1 MSGRDLSEHQDDAF
15 QLAMFRALTANFDGY
30 VNCIDRERR
39 ILFLNRTLTRDL
51 SSILGRRIEEFITE
65 PHRDAAIDC
74 AERAFQTREP
84 QQIEF
89 TVSLADSRP
98 RHLLTR
104 FVPFAG
110 PRGEALALQFTTDIT
125 ERRRLAEELEQSM
138 EFRRRVVENLPEIIA
153 LMDRQHRFVWINRLP
168 HHVQMSEV
176 IGHQLEDLPR
186 LAGLEAAHAAI
197 ERVFEKGAIEYYEI
211 EARHPEGSKWYGVR
225 VVPIR
230 TERGGIE
237 NVLLITADLTER
249 KRSEQALRE
258 KDEQLHRA
266 QRLESMGQLAGGIAH
281 DFNNLLQVIHGN
293 LSFAKESLR
302 YEEDPSE
309 DLQQAVIATERA
321 GELTQHLL
329 AIGRRSRLA
338 PKPVVLGS
346 LIEQSMRMLRRA
358 IPETIKLVF
367 DPPASAYVVKL
378 DPPQFEQVLIN
389 LCVNARDAMP
399 LGGSIQVRIEAEGR
413 SHVVMSVTDTGTG
426 IAPEHLSRIFE
437 PFFTTKGAGS
447 GLGLAVA
454 AGIIAAHGGEM
465 AAESDGQRG
474 TTMKV
479 RLPLVADAPEPAAP
493 VLDGGQAGG
502 SGVILVAE
510 DEDQVRTQVQRIL
523 ERAGYTVLS
532 APNGVKAVEIFREH
546 HARVDLVL
554 LDVVMPELDG
564 WQAFLQMEA
573 LAPGVKVLFTTGYA
587 ASVLPSDF
595 ASYGARLISKP
606 YKRERLLAEV
616 RDIIGA
622 RAPSRAPPPPGVAP
636 R

>member
-1 MSGRDLSEHQDDAF
+1 MSGRDPSAHLEDAF
-15 QLAMFRALTANFDGY
+15 QLAMFRALTASVDGY

-65 PHRDAAIDC
+65 PHRQAAVEC
-74 AERAFQTREP
+74 AERAFSTCAP
-84 QQIEF
+84 QQVEY
-89 TVSLADSRP
+89 TVALADSRP

-110 PRGEALALQFTTDIT
+110 PSGEALALQFTTDIT
-125 ERRRLAEELEQSM
+125 ERRRMAEELEQSM
-138 EFRRRVVENLPEIIA
+138 EFRRRVVENLPEFVA

-168 HHVQMSEV
+168 PHFDQVDV
-176 IGHQLEDLPR
+176 IGHPLEEFPNLT
-186 LAGLEAAHAAI
+186 GLEAARTAI
-197 ERVFEKGAIEYYEI
+197 DIVFEKGLIEYYEI
-211 EARHPEGSKWYGVR
+211 EARRPEGSRWYGVR

-230 TERGGIE
+230 SDGGVE
-237 NVLLITADLTER
+237 NVLLVTVDLTEG
-249 KRSEQALRE
+249 KRAEQALRE

-293 LSFAKESLR
+293 LSFAKEGLR
-302 YEEDPSE
+302 HGEDPSD
-309 DLQQAVIATERA
+309 DLEQAMIATERA

-338 PKPVVLGS
+338 PKPVALGAVV
-346 LIEQSMRMLRRA
+346 EQGMRMLRRA
-358 IPETIKLVF
+358 IPETIKLSF
-367 DPPASAYVVKL
+367 EPPGQDYVVNL

-399 LGGSIQVRIEAEGR
+399 VGGSIHVRIGAEGS
-413 SHVVMSVTDTGTG
+413 SHVVMSVADTGSG

-454 AGIIAAHGGEM
+454 AGIVAAHGGEM
-465 AAESDGQRG
+465 SAESDGQRG

-479 RLPLVADAPEPAAP
+479 RLPLVAEPAEAGAP
-493 VLDGGQAGG
+493 ALDGAQGG

-510 DEDQVRTQVQRIL
+510 DEELVRAHVERIL
-523 ERAGYTVLS
+523 QRAGYNILS
-532 APNGVKAVEIFREH
+532 APNGVRAVEIFREH
-546 HARVDLVL
+546 HWRIDLVL

-564 WQAFLQMEA
+564 WQAYLQMQA

-587 ASVLPSDF
+587 ASVLPADF
-595 ASYGARLISKP
+595 AAKGARLISKP

-616 RDIIGA
+616 RDIIGE
-622 RAPSRAPPPPGVAP
+622 RAPSRGPLPPAGA
-636 R
+636 RR

>member
-1 MSGRDLSEHQDDAF
+1 MSGRDPSEHQGDAF
-15 QLAMFRALTANFDGY
+15 QLAMFRALTASFDGY

-51 SSILGRRIEEFITE
+51 SNILGRRIEEFITE
-65 PHRDAAIDC
+65 AHRQAAIDC
-74 AERAFQTREP
+74 AERAFQTGDA
-84 QQIEF
+84 QQIEY

-104 FVPFAG
+104 FAPFAG

-153 LMDRQHRFVWINRLP
+153 LMDRQHRFVWINRVPPHVTLEQVIGQQLDDLP
-168 HHVQMSEV
+168 H
-176 IGHQLEDLPR
+176 
-186 LAGLEAAHAAI
+186 LAGLEVAHAAI
-197 ERVFEKGAIEYYEI
+197 ESVFDKGVIEYYEI
-211 EARHPEGSKWYGVR
+211 ESRHPEGSRWYGVR

-230 TERGGIE
+230 TERGVE

-249 KRSEQALRE
+249 KRAEQALRE

-266 QRLESMGQLAGGIAH
+266 QRLESVGQLAGGIAH

-293 LSFAKESLR
+293 LSFAKEGVR
-302 YEEDPSE
+302 YGEDPSD
-309 DLQQAVIATERA
+309 DLEQAVIATERA

-338 PKPVVLGS
+338 PKPVVLGA

-367 DPPASAYVVKL
+367 EPPPAAYVVKL

-399 LGGSIQVRIEAEGR
+399 LGGSIRVRIASDGG
-413 SHVVMSVTDTGTG
+413 SHVLMSVSDTGTG
-426 IAPEHLSRIFE
+426 IAPEHLGRIFE

-454 AGIIAAHGGEM
+454 AGIVAAHGGEM
-465 AAESDGQRG
+465 IAESDGQRG
-474 TTMKV
+474 TTIKV
-479 RLPLVADAPEPAAP
+479 RLPLVLEAPEAAAP
-493 VLDGGQAGG
+493 ELDGGHGG
-502 SGVILVAE
+502 GAGVILVAE

-523 ERAGYTVLS
+523 ERAGYTILS
-532 APNGVKAVEIFREH
+532 APNGVKAVELFRQH
-546 HARVDLVL
+546 HARIDLVL

-564 WQAFLQMEA
+564 WQAFLQMNA
-573 LAPGVKVLFTTGYA
+573 LAPGVQVLFTTGYA
-587 ASVLPSDF
+587 ASVLPADF
-595 ASYGARLISKP
+595 ASHGARLISKP

-616 RDIIGA
+616 RDIMGA
-622 RAPSRAPPPPGVAP
+622 RHKSPM
-636 R
+636 

>member
-1 MSGRDLSEHQDDAF
+1 MSGRDFTEHQGDAF
-15 QLAMFRALTANFDGY
+15 ELAMFRALTASFDGY

-51 SSILGRRIEEFITE
+51 SSILGRRIEEFITDE
-65 PHRDAAIDC
+65 HRAAAIDC
-74 AERAFQTREP
+74 AERAFQTHEP
-84 QQIEF
+84 QQIEY

-110 PRGEALALQFTTDIT
+110 PRAEALALQFTTDIT

-138 EFRRRVVENLPEIIA
+138 EFRRRVVENLPEFVA
-153 LMDRQHRFVWINRLP
+153 LMDRERRFVWINRVP
-168 HHVQMSEV
+168 PHVQMADV
-176 IGHQLEDLPR
+176 IGARLDDLPR

-197 ERVFEKGAIEYYEI
+197 DSVFETGAIEYYEI
-211 EARHPEGSKWYGVR
+211 ESRHSEGSKWYGVR

-230 TERGGIE
+230 TERAIE

-249 KRSEQALRE
+249 KRAEQALRE

-293 LSFAKESLR
+293 LSFAKEGLR
-302 YEEDPSE
+302 YGENPTE
-309 DLQQAVIATERA
+309 DLEQAVIATERA

-338 PKPVVLGS
+338 PKPVVLGA

-367 DPPASAYVVKL
+367 EPPAAPHVVKL

-399 LGGSIQVRIEAEGR
+399 LGGSIRVRIDVEGG

-479 RLPLVADAPEPAAP
+479 RLPLVSEAPEPAAP
-493 VLDGGQAGG
+493 VVDGGHAGG

-523 ERAGYTVLS
+523 ERAGYSVLS
-532 APNGVKAVEIFREH
+532 AANGVKAVEIFREH

-564 WQAFLQMEA
+564 WQAFLQIEA

-587 ASVLPSDF
+587 ASVLPADF
-595 ASYGARLISKP
+595 ASRGARLISKP

-616 RDIIGA
+616 RDIIGGQT
-622 RAPSRAPPPPGVAP
+622 PSRAPLPPVS

>member
-1 MSGRDLSEHQDDAF
+1 MSGRETSQHQGDAF
-15 QLAMFRALTANFDGY
+15 ELAMFRALTANFDGY

-51 SSILGRRIEEFITE
+51 SSILGRRIDEFITE
-65 PHRDAAIDC
+65 QHRDAAIAC

-84 QQIEF
+84 QQIEY
-89 TVSLADSRP
+89 TVSLADSQP

-110 PRGEALALQFTTDIT
+110 PGGEALALQFTTDIS

-138 EFRRRVVENLPEIIA
+138 EFRRRVVENLPEFVA
-153 LMDRQHRFVWINRLP
+153 LMDREHRFVWINRVPP
-168 HHVQMSEV
+168 HIQMADV
-176 IGHQLEDLPR
+176 IGHQLDDLPR

-197 ERVFEKGAIEYYEI
+197 ETVFEKGVIEYYEI
-211 EARHPEGSKWYGVR
+211 EARHPEGSRWYGVR

-230 TERGGIE
+230 TERGIE

-249 KRSEQALRE
+249 KRAEQALRE

-293 LSFAKESLR
+293 LSFAKEGLR
-302 YEEDPSE
+302 YGENPSD
-309 DLQQAVIATERA
+309 DLEQAVIATERA

-367 DPPASAYVVKL
+367 EPPAAAHVVKL

-399 LGGSIQVRIEAEGR
+399 LGGSIEVRVELEGS
-413 SHVVMSVTDTGTG
+413 SHVVMTVTDTGTG

-465 AAESDGQRG
+465 AAESDGERG

-479 RLPLVADAPEPAAP
+479 RLPLVREAPEAP
-493 VLDGGQAGG
+493 TLVLDGAQAGG

-523 ERAGYTVLS
+523 ERAGYTILT
-532 APNGVKAVEIFREH
+532 APNGEKAVDIFRQH

-564 WQAFLQMEA
+564 WQAYLQMQA

-587 ASVLPSDF
+587 ASVLPADF
-595 ASYGARLISKP
+595 ASHGARLISKP

-616 RDIIGA
+616 RDIIG
-622 RAPSRAPPPPGVAP
+622 RQEQSRAPRAP
-636 R
+636 RPAPS